1 MGDWLAAARLAFQA
15 HSQNAFPGSC
25 PPYQQATSKPPPPP
39 PPPPSPFLE
48 NIRSNTN
55 VEALK
60 NPDAKH
66 IFDVQ
71 MASPEISADPCS
83 SDVVSR
89 PDPLVA
95 RPGGVQSFS
104 RPTLHISS
112 QRSMDPKPRKK
123 KRGAAIPQCCRG
135 GAKEIADQR
144 SL

>member
-25 PPYQQATSKPPPPP
+25 PPANLP